1 MALSFKSINFEN
13 AKYYMLLWQKMRKYP
28 FLSANV
34 NQLCIDMLYKKG
46 EKKSRN
52 PVALHYVKNNEW
64 FEEVLVAGVS
74 KKEWTA
80 YSDDLKLSKYSKAI
94 NFKILIIVTSRKKG
108 ILEKELYSLFAFK
121 F

>member
-1 MALSFKSINFEN
+1 
-13 AKYYMLLWQKMRKYP
+13 
-28 FLSANV
+28 
-34 NQLCIDMLYKKG
+34 MLYKKG

-52 PVALHYVKNNEW
+52 PVALYYVKNNEW

-94 NFKILIIVTSRKKG
+94 NFKILIIFTSRKKG
-108 ILEKELYSLFAFK
+108 ILEKNCIVFLLSNFDLRSKIELF
-121 F
+121 